1 MMRLLTR
8 LVLAFL
14 VVCILADGA
23 QAEPKKGKQNGAQAE
38 RKKGKQAKKSV
49 KPVMSEEIAPTL
61 GTLKWG
67 MSENDVLK
75 MLVDKIRDHYKNLV
89 SKTKDAVEDDRLRT
103 TEREKVKNV
112 RESLVRFDGQST
124 GWNLGFL
131 QDEFTHNNGESMVV
145 MKDSNS
151 QNFYFFING
160 RLWKWYKALDV
171 NLFAGKDFD
180 QFSAAMQRKFG
191 DGKQMQGELAPGSD
205 KRQWVEWEDKTTRL
219 RAVDQTAF
227 YGFYCLVFEEKST
240 LNELASLR
248 RTPPKKKS
256 QTHPVVESV
265 TSSENASAN
274 PDTSPN
280 IVDRI
285 TGKVRQNEQAQQVSE
300 PAQGRRK
307 GTASGK
313 ATQSPSQTSQSP
325 DNDPISGLEF

>member
-8 LVLAFL
+8 VVLAFL
-14 VVCILADGA
+14 IVCVLADGA
-23 QAEPKKGKQNGAQAE
+23 QAEPKKGKQTGAQTE

-49 KPVMSEEIAPTL
+49 KPAISEEIAPTL

-75 MLVDKIRDHYKNLV
+75 MLGDKIREHYKNLV

-103 TEREKVKNV
+103 AEREKIKNV
-112 RESLVRFDGQST
+112 RESLVRFDEKST
-124 GWNLGFL
+124 GWDLGFL
-131 QDEFTHNNGESMVV
+131 KDEFTHNNGESMVV

-171 NLFAGKDFD
+171 NLFAGKGFD

-191 DGKQMQGELAPGSD
+191 DGRQMEGEIVPGSD
-205 KRQWVEWEDKTTRL
+205 KRQWLEWEDKTTRL
-219 RAVDQTAF
+219 RAIDQTSF
-227 YGFYCLVFEEKST
+227 YGFYCLVFEDKDT
-240 LNELASLR
+240 LKEIASLR
-248 RTPPKKKS
+248 RTPPQKKS
-256 QTHPVVESV
+256 QTHPVVDSV
-265 TSSENASAN
+265 TSDENASAN

-285 TGKVRQNEQAQQVSE
+285 TGKVRQNEQAPQASE
-300 PAQGRRK
+300 RTQGHRK
-307 GTASGK
+307 GTVSQK
-313 ATQSPSQTSQSP
+313 PTQSQPRQSP